1 MRFNAADFLKD
12 TVGLFGGI
20 RFRYMDLYDVHGMRP
35 LFSACAET
43 LLSVVLDPTDPLGEK
58 LPLKSTQALANDFA
72 AESSLRG
79 SDLWWDKALRTLQVP
94 WSSVGRVSSD
104 GLPNASR
111 FLKHMLSTITSPV
124 FSMVVAFCGDDHFR
138 RVEPWFSDLPIIH
151 ELSPA
156 ERAEEISLQRRILKV
171 FREVGKARDFQ
182 LKLCA
187 NISSCAGEE
196 SWPRKK
202 RSVCGV

>member
-1 MRFNAADFLKD
+1 M
-12 TVGLFGGI
+12 
-20 RFRYMDLYDVHGMRP
+20 
-35 LFSACAET
+35 
-43 LLSVVLDPTDPLGEK
+43 VLNPTDPLGEK

-72 AESSLRG
+72 PESSLRG

-94 WSSVGRVSSD
+94 WSSAGHVSSD
-104 GLPNASR
+104 GLPNASG

-138 RVEPWFSDLPIIH
+138 FSDLPIIH

-171 FREVGKARDFQ
+171 FREVGKVRDFQ